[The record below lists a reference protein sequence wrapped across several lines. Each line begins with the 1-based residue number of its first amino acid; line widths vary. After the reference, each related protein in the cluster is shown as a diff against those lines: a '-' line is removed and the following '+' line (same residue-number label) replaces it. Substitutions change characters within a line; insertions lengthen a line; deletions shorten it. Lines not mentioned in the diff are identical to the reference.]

1 MSKTHIGIGFIAGV
15 FVTALTWYALDTS
28 DQKEFSAKISTSGA
42 EVTSTGS
49 GVDPIK
55 VLEKILNDP
64 DKKGGILSLLETK
77 HNVFSINSLNLV
89 AAIESKVCEPFPNT
103 PLNLRLQKMQ
113 ECANKPVIKA
123 LRQIAFDHKSP
134 FHPVGSIGR
143 MGVPRNMQNK
153 PAEGFANVCKP
164 GVYYGKKLQIR
175 NQGNNEFIEIIANG
189 TYSCPDITGNN
200 FPDIQLNPTDAIK
213 IFPNTKFASTEQVV
227 IFPLE

>member
-1 MSKTHIGIGFIAGV
+1 MSKKIFGSGFIVGV
-15 FVTALTWYALDTS
+15 ACTSLIWFSLDKS
-28 DQKEFSAKISTSGA
+28 DQKGFSAKFGTTGA
-42 EVTSTGS
+42 EITTTGS
-49 GVDPIK
+49 GIDPIK
-55 VLEKILNDP
+55 VLEKTLNDT
-64 DKKGGILSLLETK
+64 DRKGGVLSLLETK
-77 HNVFSINSLNLV
+77 HNVFSIDSLNLV
-89 AAIESKVCEPFPNT
+89 TAIESKVCEPFPNT

-123 LRQIAFDHKSP
+123 LRQIAFEHKSP

-143 MGVPRNMQNK
+143 MGVPRIMQNK

-175 NQGNNEFIEIIANG
+175 NQQNNEFIEVIANG
-189 TYSCPDITGNN
+189 TYSCPDMTGNN
-200 FPDIQLNPTDAIK
+200 FPDIQLNPADAIK